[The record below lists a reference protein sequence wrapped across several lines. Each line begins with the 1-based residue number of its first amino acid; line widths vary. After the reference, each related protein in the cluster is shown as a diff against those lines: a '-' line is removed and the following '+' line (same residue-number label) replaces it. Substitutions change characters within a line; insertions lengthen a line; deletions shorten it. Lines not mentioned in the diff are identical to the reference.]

1 MTTAYLTEAHER
13 RYHDRI
19 IVIEN
24 LTPANQTWEER
35 EKVKKEIEERRKEEQ
50 RIEQYLLDIERKKRY
65 LIRTNQSTDECIHWR
80 DINDSIKEY
89 LDEVSLGYEGG
100 YYD

>member
-35 EKVKKEIEERRKEEQ
+35 EKVKKEIEER
-50 RIEQYLLDIERKKRY
+50 LFDIFCNYASSK
-65 LIRTNQSTDECIHWR
+65 S
-80 DINDSIKEY
+80 
-89 LDEVSLGYEGG
+89 
-100 YYD
+100 